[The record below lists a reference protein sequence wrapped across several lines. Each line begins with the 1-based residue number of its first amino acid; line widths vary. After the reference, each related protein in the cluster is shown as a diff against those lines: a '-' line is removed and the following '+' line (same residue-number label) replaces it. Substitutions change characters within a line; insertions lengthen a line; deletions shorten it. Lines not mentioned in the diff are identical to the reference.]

1 MKVLTIAANDV
12 RRLLRWRANLFFL
25 FVLPMLIILLLG
37 AAFGGSQR
45 AKIGVV
51 NRDRSTL
58 SRQFVGALRQHPSTT
73 VLRYRNPAALQQA
86 VAHGRVDAGLLVP
99 ADYGSR
105 LQQGARVTLG
115 YFARPNSVA
124 QQLRLTAQ
132 SVAADQSRLIAAAQV
147 LQRQLKISFTDA
159 LARR

>member
-25 FVLPMLIILLLG
+25 FVLPMLVILLLG

-73 VLRYRNPAALQQA
+73 
-86 VAHGRVDAGLLVP
+86 
-99 ADYGSR
+99 
-105 LQQGARVTLG
+105 
-115 YFARPNSVA
+115 ARPGRS
-124 QQLRLTAQ
+124 
-132 SVAADQSRLIAAAQV
+132 SRDSCSGAS
-147 LQRQLKISFTDA
+147 RSRSFK
-159 LARR
+159 RSSSSWGR